1 MFFSLIL
8 CIVAAGLAMGLAA
21 LVLARDHRS
30 FVHRIFAV
38 GMVGFAAD
46 AVLTALSLQAES
58 PEKILLWQK
67 LRLGVGGFV
76 PSLWLLFSLCFT
88 REDPKCLFSRARW
101 PLALLLGVPA
111 LLGVVF
117 SGGLIRYAA
126 LVDSSRW
133 VLRLGWSGYLLRVFV
148 LLTSV
153 AMLVSLEH
161 TFRASRGHLRWQIK
175 FLILGL
181 GSLFAVRIYTGS
193 QELIYRSLDTGLQV
207 VNLATLI
214 VAGALMIRS
223 LSRLRLLSLMFY
235 PSHAFLYGS
244 FTIVLAGIY
253 FILVGVLASLVRYV
267 GGEQTFA
274 IKVFVVFL
282 ACVGLSV
289 VLLSD
294 RLRHRLRHFI
304 SVHLKRPRYDY
315 RKEWVKFTEKTSS
328 LIDAKDLCMAVAKM
342 VSDTLEVL
350 SVTLW
355 LLDES
360 EQRLRPVGSTV
371 FSETG
376 IGHRIPEEAERR
388 IVQALK
394 GREGSVR
401 FPGEMPVDLPMD
413 LDDEKIPWASELKGL
428 MADSIQEAR
437 VRYCVPLLAG
447 GKVLGLMTLGERVG
461 YEPFSFEEFD
471 LLKTIADQTAASLLN
486 RKLSEDL
493 RKAKELEAFQSLSA
507 FMIHDLKNLASS
519 MSLTAENLAVHF
531 ENPEFRKEA
540 LDVLAQS
547 VGKIK
552 ALCSRLSQLGQK
564 LEPRRAEV
572 DLNEI
577 VKATLQEMMPSIK
590 VEVVQDLQPLPS
602 LSLDREQ
609 MTKVIS
615 NLVLN
620 ACEATPNGG
629 RVSVATRPK
638 NGWVLLEVSDTGC
651 GMSKDFIERSLF
663 RPFRTTKKG
672 GMGIGLYHSK
682 MIVESHN
689 GMIDAESEEGRG
701 SRFSV
706 FLPVSKEKAA

>member
-30 FVHRIFAV
+30 FVHRIFAA
-38 GMVGFAAD
+38 GMLGFAAEG
-46 AVLTALSLQAES
+46 VLVALSLRADAVE
-58 PEKILLWQK
+58 EILLWQK
-67 LRLGVGGFV
+67 LRLGVGGFIPPV
-76 PSLWLLFSLCFT
+76 WLLFSLSFT
-88 REDPKCLFSRARW
+88 REGDTNLFRRARW
-101 PLALLLGVPA
+101 LLVLLLGVPF
-111 LLGVVF
+111 LLGVIF
-117 SGGLIRYAA
+117 SRGLLEKAILA
-126 LVDSSRW
+126 DSSRW
-133 VLRLGWSGYLLRVFV
+133 ILRMGWAGHLLHVFV

-153 AMLVSLEH
+153 AMLVNLER
-161 TFRASRGHLRWQIK
+161 TFRGSRGHMRWQIK

-223 LSRLRLLSLMFY
+223 LSRLRLLSLTFY
-235 PSHAFLYGS
+235 PSHAFVYGS

-253 FILVGVLASLVRYV
+253 FILIGVLASLVRYV

-294 RLRHRLRHFI
+294 RLRHRLRYFI

-371 FSETG
+371 FTEAG
-376 IGHRIPEEAERR
+376 VGHRIPEEARRR
-388 IVQALK
+388 IVQALR
-394 GREGSVR
+394 GQGSSIR
-401 FPGEMPVDLPMD
+401 FPDDRPVD
-413 LDDEKIPWASELKGL
+413 LDDEKVPWVSELKGL
-428 MADSIQEAR
+428 MADSIEEAR

-461 YEPFSFEEFD
+461 YEPFSFEECD
-471 LLKTIADQTAASLLN
+471 LLKTVADQTAASLLSL
-486 RKLSEDL
+486 KLSEDL

-519 MSLTAENLAVHF
+519 ISITAENLAVHF

-540 LDVLAQS
+540 LGVLSES

-552 ALCSRLSQLGQK
+552 ALCSRLSLLSQK
-564 LEPRRAEV
+564 LELKRAQQ

-651 GMSKDFIERSLF
+651 GMSKNFIERSLF

-689 GMIDAESEEGRG
+689 GMIEVESEEGRG

>member
-1 MFFSLIL
+1 MGVIFSLIICL
-8 CIVAAGLAMGLAA
+8 VAAGMAVGLVV
-21 LVLARDHRS
+21 LVLARDRRS
-30 FVHRIFAV
+30 LVHRLFAT
-38 GMVGFAAD
+38 GMLGFAAD
-46 AVLTALSLQAES
+46 AVLTALSLQADG

-76 PSLWLLFSLCFT
+76 PALWLLFSLCFT
-88 REDPKCLFSRARW
+88 REDRKDFLRRARW
-101 PLALLLGVPA
+101 PLVLLLVVPG

-117 SGGLIRYAA
+117 SGGLVRGAP

-133 VLRLGWSGYLLRVFV
+133 VLRLGWSGYLLQVFV

-153 AMLVSLEH
+153 AVLVSLER

-193 QELIYRSLDTGLQV
+193 QELIYRSLETGLQV

-223 LSRLRLLSLMFY
+223 LSRLRLLSLAFY

-253 FILVGVLASLVRYV
+253 FILIGVLASLVRYV

-274 IKVFVVFL
+274 IQVFVVFL

-294 RLRHRLRHFI
+294 RLRHRLRYFI

-350 SVTLW
+350 SVTVW

-376 IGHRIPEEAERR
+376 VGHRVPQEAERR
-388 IVQALK
+388 IVEVLK
-394 GREGSVR
+394 GQGETFR
-401 FPGEMPVDLPMD
+401 FSGDMPVDL
-413 LDDEKIPWASELKGL
+413 DDERIPWASELKRL
-428 MADSIQEAR
+428 MPDSIEEAR
-437 VRYCVPLLAG
+437 VRYFVPLLAG
-447 GKVLGLMTLGERVG
+447 GRVLGLMTLGERVG

-486 RKLSEDL
+486 RRLSEDL

-519 MSLTAENLAVHF
+519 ISLTAENLAVHF

-547 VGKIK
+547 VAKIK

-564 LEPRRAEV
+564 LEVKRAEV

-577 VKATLQEMMPSIK
+577 VEATLREMAPSIK
-590 VEVVQDLQPLPS
+590 VEVVEDLQNVPPLC
-602 LSLDREQ
+602 LDREQ

-638 NGWVLLEVSDTGC
+638 NGWVVLEVSDNGC
-651 GMSKDFIERSLF
+651 GMSREFMERSLF

-672 GMGIGLYHSK
+672 GMGIGLYHSR
-682 MIVESHN
+682 MIVESHD
-689 GMIDAESEEGRG
+689 GRIEVESEEGKG
-701 SRFSV
+701 SRFRV
-706 FLPVSKEKAA
+706 LLPISREKVS